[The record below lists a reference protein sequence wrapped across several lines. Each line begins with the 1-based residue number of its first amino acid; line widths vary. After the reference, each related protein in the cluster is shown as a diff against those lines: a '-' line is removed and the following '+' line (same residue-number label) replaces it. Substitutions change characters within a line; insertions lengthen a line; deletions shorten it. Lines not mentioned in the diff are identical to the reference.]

1 MEETMLFHWDSL
13 LLHSSTNFCIYLSK
27 GGNKWKQIN
36 NNEIKIRQTWVLAFV
51 WKRAIISPTPSYF
64 PQNMHS
70 IIFFP
75 QMWKVEENT
84 SNILSIPLLEDREE
98 KSWLWLVSKGYAR
111 GNVSIVGRAFHQK
124 EMKVDVFLVLTG
136 IGFILDF
143 HSSK

>member
-1 MEETMLFHWDSL
+1 MEEAMLIHWNSL

-27 GGNKWKQIN
+27 SGNKWKQIK
-36 NNEIKIRQTWVLAFV
+36 NNEIKICQTEVLAFV

-64 PQNMHS
+64 PQKMHS

-75 QMWKVEENT
+75 QKWKVEENT
-84 SNILSIPLLEDREE
+84 SNILSIPLLERTE
-98 KSWLWLVSKGYAR
+98 KSWLWLVSKRYAR
-111 GNVSIVGRAFHQK
+111 GNVSIVGRAFLQK

-136 IGFILDF
+136 IAFILDF